1 MITKIRSLYSAKINV
16 LSVLIAF
23 KLKSKKYYVSSKE
36 ISKRIG
42 LILALRQTLQDK
54 LERVIK

>member
-1 MITKIRSLYSAKINV
+1 MITKILSLNSAKINV

-23 KLKSKKYYVSSKE
+23 KFKSKKYCVSSKE